1 MAFAL
6 EICLL
11 RVLRRCGTSL
21 ELSEVRT
28 RVRRPANERMKFNHL
43 NFKAMKKT
51 IVMMAALMLTAGGMV
66 YAQQP
71 EKQDTPQKENPTAPE
86 QKQEPTAPE
95 EKPLACRTPFQAGGR
110 GKGLDIQAQRHQM
123 NRRLPAAVQ
132 HTGGMT
138 RTACEAKQTT
148 LQYGRKSCG
157 GPL

>member
-86 QKQEPTAPE
+86 Q
-95 EKPLACRTPFQAGGR
+95 
-110 GKGLDIQAQRHQM
+110 
-123 NRRLPAAVQ
+123 
-132 HTGGMT
+132 
-138 RTACEAKQTT
+138 
-148 LQYGRKSCG
+148 
-157 GPL
+157 